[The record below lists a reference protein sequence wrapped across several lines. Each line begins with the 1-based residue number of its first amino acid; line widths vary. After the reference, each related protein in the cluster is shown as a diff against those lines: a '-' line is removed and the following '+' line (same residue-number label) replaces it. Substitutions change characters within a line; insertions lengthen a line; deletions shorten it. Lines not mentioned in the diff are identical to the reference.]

1 MAVNGYDFE
10 LNGVGYQAAED
21 AEGNSYTIAGEPL
34 RPPNAQVVQGAGG
47 NQTFQMKPDTLL
59 WSLSDWSGGEGQQIW
74 NLQASNAWRTLDAVD
89 PFTRPGT
96 LTPGPYN
103 EKTQLSGVGT
113 FGKAV
118 MLVAINDALYA
129 FDTQAATYY
138 TWNTGTTEWDAA
150 QVITG
155 PTDGTVALCHDGDKI
170 FWMTGDGGTPTLWS
184 MDPGDTTATQLANTV
199 MGLGMSIAAQGN
211 NIYIGADVHTTPA
224 ERAIYE
230 VPKSGGTPVEIDS
243 VSIKNISTVLVPM
256 EGKVY
261 AVTSDRF
268 RTEIREIT
276 PTSAAG
282 TGFGRQFA
290 LLEGF
295 GAHGAWQHSGILYMA
310 GQYGFAGRGQILYIE
325 PRGTYGSLP
334 TVRRTEAPDAD
345 FMGTGRSVNGNS
357 RLIEHYFV
365 TAKRSTV
372 ADSPSLWVVDAVSGG
387 YANYSYPDSDMVA
400 YNVVRSLQVFK
411 DEVFYCGVDTAGTLG
426 RTFRA
431 AEGEFMVLSEA
442 VSPWHNFGL
451 ADEKMLAS
459 IALSVEALPA
469 DWTVE
474 VQYHVDGGSAAWIS
488 AFSYTTTD
496 GKGTKVAI
504 STDTT
509 TRKFH
514 TLSIKVKMT
523 YTGGGVPT
531 SAPVIL
537 GVDVYAQVVRLQ
549 KVYQLL
555 IDLSDDKSGNQGWTG
570 ARKRAN
576 IIAAAAT
583 EDVLDFKDGY
593 TDQTPGVFDTL
604 DVTIDTYNIV
614 MSTPGEG
621 VAAVVLK
628 EVV

>member
-1 MAVNGYDFE
+1 MSVAGFDFE
-10 LNGVGYQAAED
+10 LNGVKYQAAED
-21 AEGNSYTIAGEPL
+21 AQGEAYLIQGEPL
-34 RPPNAQVVQGAGG
+34 RPPNAQVVQGASG

-59 WSLSDWSGGEGQQIW
+59 WSLSDWSGGEGQQVW
-74 NLQASNAWRTLDAVD
+74 SLAQSNSWRTLDSVD

-103 EKTQLSGVGT
+103 EKGQLAGAGT
-113 FGKAV
+113 LGKSV

-129 FDTQAATYY
+129 FDTQSPNYY
-138 TWNTGTTEWDAA
+138 TWNVGNGNWDAA
-150 QVITG
+150 QLITNPAG
-155 PTDGTVALCHDGDKI
+155 GVVALCHDGDNI
-170 FWMTGDGGTPTLWS
+170 FWLTSEASTSTLWS
-184 MDPGDTTATQLANTV
+184 MAPGGTTATQLANTV

-211 NIYIGADVHTTPA
+211 NIYIGTDVHTTPK
-224 ERAIYE
+224 ERTIHE
-230 VPKSGGTPVEIDS
+230 VAKSGGTPVEIDS
-243 VSIKNISTVLVPM
+243 VSIKAVSTVLVPM

-261 AVTSDRF
+261 AIVSDRE

-282 TGFGRQFA
+282 TGYGRQFA

-310 GQYGFAGRGQILYIE
+310 GQYGFAGRGQILYVE
-325 PRGTYGSLP
+325 PRGTYGALP
-334 TVRRTEAPDAD
+334 TIRKTEAPDAD

-365 TAKRSTV
+365 TAKRST
-372 ADSPSLWVVDAVSGG
+372 ANDSPSLWVADAVGGG
-387 YANYSYPDSDMVA
+387 YANISYPDSDMA
-400 YNVVRSLQVFK
+400 GFNVVRSLQVFR
-411 DEVFYCGVDTAGTLG
+411 DEVFYSAVDSAGTDG
-426 RTFRA
+426 RIFRA
-431 AEGEFMVLSEA
+431 VEGKFMVNSEA
-442 VSPWHNFGL
+442 ISPWHNFGL

-474 VQYHVDGGSAAWIS
+474 LQYNIDGGTAAWTS
-488 AFSYTTTD
+488 PLSYTTTG
-496 GKGTKVAI
+496 GKGTKIAI

-509 TRKFH
+509 TIKFH

-523 YTGGGVPT
+523 YTVGGTPT
-531 SAPVIL
+531 TAPVIL

-549 KVYQLL
+549 KVYNLL
-555 IDLSDDKSGNQGWTG
+555 LDLSDDKSGPNSG
-570 ARKRAN
+570 ARKRLN
-576 IIAAAAT
+576 IIAAADT

-593 TDQTPGVFDTL
+593 TSSTPGVFDTL
-604 DVTIDTYNIV
+604 DVVIDSFQIQ